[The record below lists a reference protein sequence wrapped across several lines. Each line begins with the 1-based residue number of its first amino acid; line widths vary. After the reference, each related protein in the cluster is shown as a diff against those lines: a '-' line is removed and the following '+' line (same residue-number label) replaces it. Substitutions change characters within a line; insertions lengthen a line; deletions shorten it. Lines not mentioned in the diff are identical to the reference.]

1 MITIYLEAYFMDYK
15 QTLNLPKTAFP
26 MKANLVKKEPE
37 ILENW
42 EKLNLYQRI
51 RQSSKGRKRYMFH
64 DGPPYANGHIH
75 MGTAFNKILKD
86 IIIKSKQM
94 AGFDTP
100 YVPGWDCHG
109 LPIEHRVDTELGE
122 RKLEMSQV
130 EIRQYCREYANK
142 YIDIQRN

>member
-1 MITIYLEAYFMDYK
+1 MDYK
-15 QTLNLPKTAFP
+15 QTLNLPKTEFP

-37 ILENW
+37 ILERW
-42 EKLNLYQRI
+42 ENLDLYKLI
-51 RQSSKGRKRYMFH
+51 RSSSEGRKRYMLH

-86 IIIKSKQM
+86 IINKSRQM

-109 LPIEHRVDTELGE
+109 LPIEFKVVKESRG
-122 RKLEMSQV
+122 LEPA
-130 EIRQYCREYANK
+130 EIRRRSEAFALTFHPDFAPMQFH
-142 YIDIQRN
+142 QLFS